1 MAKMNT
7 NNEKPKENLAP
18 TDVTPGATD
27 AKAERTPG
35 DIAQSTLKR
44 LAESRMPL
52 PEAIAMLQRAAD
64 QLKAK
69 SDAVLASPTATP
81 EEKRAALLAEDQV
94 LTPLLRMEKVDQRM
108 AA

>member
-1 MAKMNT
+1 MSKMNT

-18 TDVTPGATD
+18 ADAAPGVTDTKT
-27 AKAERTPG
+27 ERTPG

-69 SDAVLASPTATP
+69 SDQVLASPTATP
-81 EEKRAALLAEDQV
+81 DEKRAALLAEDQV
-94 LTPLLRMEKVDQRM
+94 LTPLLRMEHVDQRT